1 MNQSSD
7 RSSNQPV
14 RPADRLAGQRPYKAE
29 PLRPGITLRLDANE
43 GVGQTDAVLEALRSV
58 AAEDLRRYPDATA
71 LERRIADEHGVDA
84 SRIVLTN
91 GGDDAIDR
99 ICRAV
104 LQPGRTMLTHEPGF
118 VMITRSA
125 RLAGAIVETIEWVE
139 GTFPDQQILDK
150 LDSSV
155 ALVALVSPNNPTG
168 GLIPVDAMISIVRA
182 AAANNTLVMAD
193 LAYIEFAASDPT
205 SRLLDEPNVVVVR
218 TMSKAFG
225 LAGARVGYAI
235 APNVVADWLRTV
247 GGPYPVSS
255 LSVAVALRALE
266 DSPQRNLFITQVRR
280 ERDELNSL
288 LRDIGGK
295 PIESQAN
302 FVLARFADADSV
314 HAHLIEHGILV
325 RSFRN
330 SPILADA
337 LRITLPGSPI
347 EFERLCDALKALAAP
362 KHVATS
368 PAPTPEP
375 QP

>member
-1 MNQSSD
+1 MSPS
-7 RSSNQPV
+7 
-14 RPADRLAGQRPYKAE
+14 
-29 PLRPGITLRLDANE
+29 ITLRLDANE

-58 AAEDLRRYPDATA
+58 TAEDLRRYPDATA
-71 LERRIADEHGVDA
+71 LERRIADEHDVDA
-84 SRIVLTN
+84 SQIVLTN

-118 VMITRSA
+118 VMITRGA
-125 RLAGAIVETIEWVE
+125 RLAGATVETIEWVG
-139 GTFPDQQILDK
+139 GTFPDQRFLDS

-168 GLIPVDAMISIVRA
+168 GLIPVDAMISIARA
-182 AAANNTLVMAD
+182 AAANKTLVMVD

-225 LAGARVGYAI
+225 LAGVRVGYAI

-266 DSPQRNLFITQVRR
+266 HAAERDSFITEVGR
-280 ERDELNSL
+280 ERDELCSL
-288 LRDIGGK
+288 LRDVGGN
-295 PIESQAN
+295 PVESQAN
-302 FVLARFADADSV
+302 FVLARFADADRV
-314 HAHLIEHGILV
+314 HAHLVEHGILV

-330 SPILADA
+330 SPMLADA
-337 LRITLPGSPI
+337 LRITLPGLRT
-347 EFERLCDALKALAAP
+347 EFHRLQDALRSFAATDTVD
-362 KHVATS
+362 HS
-368 PAPTPEP
+368 PTPVTETRP
-375 QP
+375 